1 MKKVA
6 FLLVLIVL
14 SIGSVV
20 EAKDP
25 VLTKEDIQ
33 SINRNYIAMSK
44 HLEFMG
50 YKIEKNKSD
59 GGRDYLIAY
68 HPTNANIVIAA
79 YADKYY
85 YFRTTLYSV
94 KSPSKE
100 MFDFVN
106 RANSMM
112 NVCRFYCTPKSDGT
126 GSAII
131 FEAVYTG
138 EYDKSTFAMF
148 MDFITKDHEIIRSMD
163 NYTRTFLRE

>member
-1 MKKVA
+1 MKKLA
-6 FLLVLIVL
+6 FLLVLFVFSFSAL
-14 SIGSVV
+14 S

-33 SINRNYIAMSK
+33 SINKTYDGISK

-50 YKIEKNKSD
+50 YNIEKNKSE
-59 GGRDYLIAY
+59 GGRDFLIAY

-79 YADKYY
+79 YANKYY

-112 NVCRFYCTPKSDGT
+112 NVCRFYCTPKSDGK

-148 MDFITKDHEIIRSMD
+148 MDFVTKDHEIIRSMD